1 MKSNKKADESR
12 LNRSSLNSSILNETT
27 NQVIEREIDNYT
39 RILEKDKRKFFR
51 VQENSN
57 DVLKE
62 YAKKTKELE
71 VLKSKQYKT
80 EMTKKKG

>member
-1 MKSNKKADESR
+1 MKSKIKTDESR
-12 LNRSSLNSSILNETT
+12 INRSSLNSSILNETT

-57 DVLKE
+57 DVLK
-62 YAKKTKELE
+62 
-71 VLKSKQYKT
+71 
-80 EMTKKKG
+80 